1 MKRWITIYVVL
12 LLHCLSCAY
21 TESKLD
27 CSWKKSSTLSSSN
40 GVQNSVVDSSSDNR
54 YLSCRVKTISGLEGL
69 IRNLTAFNA
78 QNQNLNS
85 LRLECFDNVLAES
98 FLENENERKD
108 FGAFNKHLN
117 ELVIQYCK
125 IKHITSTSFKTF
137 KSLKSLTL
145 QTHNAD
151 WTTNNLELHPETFN
165 ELTELRHLNL
175 ADNNIWTMPNGLFCP
190 LLSMRHLNLS
200 KNHINDIS
208 QIGFGAS
215 STSESSQSRS
225 LPSTS
230 NNNNNNDFLTGVYP
244 SCNTGLVQLD
254 LSYNNLISI
263 PNRCF
268 TALRSLNFLHLDSNQ
283 LTILDDNSFQ
293 GLERLQFLNISNNRL
308 SALPPEL
315 FENTKELKRL
325 YIGNNSLAVLA
336 PGFFEKLSQ
345 LEVLDLSYNE
355 LTSSWI
361 NRDTFVGL
369 SRLILLKLNNNKL
382 TKIDHFVFRE
392 LFSLQALNLEY
403 NSIEVIAPRAF
414 GDLKNL
420 RQLLLSNN
428 NLRQIDSKQFVGLQ
442 SLDQLILES
451 NEISTIHPNGFDD
464 LNNVQDVSLNDN
476 KLNKIPS
483 SIKRLY
489 KLQALDLGKNQIRE
503 IERDSFDGLEMLAG
517 LRLTDNEITA
527 ITKDVLRPLQSI
539 HVLNFAS
546 NKIKYIDQSAFKD
559 NPVLRAIRLDGNQ
572 LEDISSAF
580 TSLTSLVLLNV
591 SNNNI
596 KWFDFAHLPQSLEWL
611 DIHNNSITELGN
623 NFEVTNQLR
632 INYLDVSSN
641 KIRKIK
647 NDLIPKNITTL
658 NMNNNLI
665 DDIPSGTFLN
675 RKHFRKIFIAGNM
688 IRKMQIQSLVVAKF
702 EVNREAPE
710 LYLAGNPLHCDC
722 HLEWLRNIN
731 ELSEQRRQLPKLM
744 DMNNIKCT
752 MEHNHELKSFDDV
765 AIKPFYE
772 LNSNDFLCKYENHCH
787 TLCQCCQNVGDKAA
801 ADEDVD
807 DDEDESES
815 ENECKCRMT
824 CPDQCSCYHDNTW
837 NKNIV
842 DCANANLQNLP
853 TRIPIDVTT
862 FYIDGNNLTHLSAQQ
877 FVGKNRLEYL
887 YANGSNIHSI
897 ENGTFDEMKNLRVV
911 HLNNNHLRKLHGFEF
926 KELVLL
932 NELYLHHNQLTHIG
946 KSAFNHMKFLRI
958 IDLSDNKLVD
968 FNPINQLSASS
979 KTGVLSQVYLDGDN
993 KWNCDCKSLVQLIE
1007 WIKNRSNNFNVNRML
1022 CLDNRIVGD
1031 VLNNCHLIMN
1041 FRGGVNNGGGILG
1054 GNGNINNRDQNMA
1067 TPSSSLNSV
1076 HHQQHSTITY
1086 NGDIVGSIG
1095 GISGNGERR
1104 QFGFIEY
1111 FAGILVAII
1120 TLALLMALVCIF
1132 RQDVKLWV
1140 YSRYGVRL
1148 SSTSSDGK
1156 LKRHSSHR
1164 CNHPN
1169 EHMNDEE
1176 CFAERVFDAYFV
1188 YSINDI
1194 DLLTQILL
1202 PELQN
1207 YGYQVSMYNHHNKPM
1222 MTRDNYQIT
1231 NYLIDTLKT
1240 ANDASHRMV
1249 IVVSFNF
1256 LQTEWCD
1263 PNFRCALQAVI
1274 DSMNRINK
1282 NIIIILTVPVEIVQ
1296 MDPMLQLLIRTCT
1309 VVCWGEK
1316 RFWSKLRYALPDVT
1330 SDKKY
1335 ITEGSKYGDNVLNFA
1350 NSRYATAPTHTLQS
1364 QQHSHSRAGTL
1375 GPRSVNNVNDW
1386 YNLSPIGY
1394 STPFNQ
1400 YQQHQPPYGTAGYQ
1414 QSPNNFGRVSAA
1426 AAAAQQQQPHPQ
1438 YDYEQPE
1445 YNAIAS
1451 QGAPSLGGSSAH
1463 LNHVYSTIPET
1474 PPLSS
1479 SSNASSRDGSPT
1491 LSRGVVCESS
1501 TSALKST
1508 SAAAAA
1514 AKELKR
1520 INCDASNND
1529 HFV

>member
-1 MKRWITIYVVL
+1 MKRWITVYVVL
-12 LLHCLSCAY
+12 LLHYLSCAY

-69 IRNLTAFNA
+69 IKNLTAFNA
-78 QNQNLNS
+78 QNQNVNS

-117 ELVIQYCK
+117 ELVIQFCK

-151 WTTNNLELHPETFN
+151 WTTNNLDLHPETFN

-190 LLSMRHLNLS
+190 LLSLRHLNLS

-215 STSESSQSRS
+215 STSSSESSNTRIASRS
-225 LPSTS
+225 D
-230 NNNNNNDFLTGVYP
+230 DFLTGVYP
-244 SCNTGLVQLD
+244 SCNTGLAQLD

-268 TALRSLNFLHLDSNQ
+268 SALGSLNFLHLDSNQ

-345 LEVLDLSYNE
+345 LELLDLSHNE

-361 NRDTFVGL
+361 NRDSFVGL

-382 TKIDHFVFRE
+382 SKIDQFVFRE
-392 LFSLQALNLEY
+392 LFNLQVLNLDY
-403 NSIEVIAPRAF
+403 NAIEVIAQKAF

-420 RQLLLSNN
+420 RQLWLSNN

-451 NEISTIHPNGFDD
+451 NEISSIHPNGFDD

-489 KLQALDLGKNQIRE
+489 KLQALDLGKNQIKE
-503 IERDSFDGLEMLAG
+503 IERDSFEGLENLAG

-546 NKIKYIDQSAFKD
+546 NKIKHIDQSAFRD

-596 KWFDFAHLPQSLEWL
+596 KWFDFSHLPQSLEWV

-623 NFEVTNQLR
+623 YYDATNQLR

-658 NMNNNLI
+658 NLNNNLI

-675 RKHFRKIFIAGNM
+675 RKHIRKIFIAGNM
-688 IRKMQIQSLVVAKF
+688 IKKMQIQSLVVAKF
-702 EVNREAPE
+702 DVNREAPE

-722 HLEWLRNIN
+722 QLEWLRNIN

-752 MEHNHELKSFDDV
+752 MEHNHEQKSFDDV

-787 TLCQCCQNVGDKAA
+787 TLCQCCQNAVDKARNA
-801 ADEDVD
+801 ENDDDINNNGD
-807 DDEDESES
+807 DDEDELES

-853 TRIPIDVTT
+853 LRIPIDVTT

-887 YANGSNIHSI
+887 YANNSNIHSI

-911 HLNNNHLRKLHGFEF
+911 HLNNNHLRKLHGYEF

-932 NELYLHHNQLTHIG
+932 NELYLNHNQLTHIG

-1031 VLNNCHLIMN
+1031 VLNNCHLILN
-1041 FRGGVNNGGGILG
+1041 FRGINNNGGGSG
-1054 GNGNINNRDQNMA
+1054 GNGNINNRDHNSQMA

-1086 NGDIVGSIG
+1086 SGIGDVVGVNG
-1095 GISGNGERR
+1095 GER
-1104 QFGFIEY
+1104 QFGLIEY
-1111 FAGILVAII
+1111 SACLAVAFIILASLFALG
-1120 TLALLMALVCIF
+1120 CIC
-1132 RQDVKLWV
+1132 RKDVKLWV
-1140 YSRYGVRL
+1140 YSKYGVRL
-1148 SSTSSDGK
+1148 SSTSDGK
-1156 LKRHSSHR
+1156 LKRHSSQR

-1176 CFAERVFDAYFV
+1176 CFSDKVFDGYFV

-1316 RFWSKLRYALPDVT
+1316 RFWSKLRYALPDVS

-1364 QQHSHSRAGTL
+1364 QQHSRAGTL

-1400 YQQHQPPYGTAGYQ
+1400 YQQHQQPYGSGGYQ
-1414 QSPNNFGRVSAA
+1414 QSPNNFSRTAS
-1426 AAAAQQQQPHPQ
+1426 AQQQQSQ

-1479 SSNASSRDGSPT
+1479 SSNASSRDGSPA
-1491 LSRGVVCESS
+1491 LPRQGIVCDSS
-1501 TSALKST
+1501 TIAMKN

-1514 AKELKR
+1514 AAVAKELKR
-1520 INCDASNND
+1520 NNCDASNND